1 MSPRLAALLFVVVGS
16 AGLPFAALGLFVFG
30 AVLAESPSLPE
41 LFNLAL
47 FGAVVGAG
55 LFLFVGY
62 VKRLRERPFR
72 LSPAYLWLAT
82 IFYNMVGLVASV
94 LLYWPLALLYG
105 GLVLAAVAAYRAEL
119 AAPSP

>member
-30 AVLAESPSLPE
+30 AVLAESPTLPE
-41 LFNLAL
+41 LFNLVL
-47 FGAVVGAG
+47 FAAVVGAG
-55 LFLFVGY
+55 LYLFVGY
-62 VKRLRERPFR
+62 VRRLRERPFR
-72 LSPAYLWLAT
+72 LSPVYLWLAT

-119 AAPSP
+119 SAPPS